1 MITQATLEDLSR
13 LYDLEKEI
21 FNNDIFALSKESI
34 KYHLQRNIIY
44 KIEVGNRLAGYILWL
59 NRKKYFRLYSLA
71 ISKAYQNQG
80 LAKQLLDYSFENLK
94 EKSFSLEV
102 KVSNVGAIKL
112 YEKFGFK
119 IKKVLEKYYET
130 QDGYL
135 MVKKQHEPHT
145 SSTI

>member
-1 MITQATLEDLSR
+1 MITQATPEDLNR

-21 FNNDIFALSKESI
+21 FKNDTFALKKESI

-44 KIEVGNRLAGYILWL
+44 KIEVDNKLVGYILWL

-80 LAKQLLDYSFENLK
+80 LAKQLLDYSFEHLK

-102 KVSNVGAIKL
+102 KVSNIGAIKL

-135 MVKKQHEPHT
+135 MEKK
-145 SSTI
+145 

>member
-1 MITQATLEDLSR
+1 MITQATLADLNH
-13 LYDLEKEI
+13 LHDLEKEI
-21 FNNDIFALSKESI
+21 FKNDVFALSKESI
-34 KYHLQRNIIY
+34 KYHLKRNLIF
-44 KIEVGNRLAGYILWL
+44 KIEVNGMNVGYILWL

-71 ISKAYQNQG
+71 ISKKFQNQG
-80 LAKQLLDYSFENLK
+80 FAQQLLDYSFEHLK

-119 IKKVLEKYYET
+119 IKKVLENYYET

-135 MVKKQHEPHT
+135 MVK
-145 SSTI
+145 SS

>member
-1 MITQATLEDLSR
+1 MITQATPEDLNR

-21 FNNDIFALSKESI
+21 FKNDTFALKKESI

-44 KIEVGNRLAGYILWL
+44 KIEVDNKLVGYILWL

-80 LAKQLLDYSFENLK
+80 LAKQLLDYSFEHLK

-102 KVSNVGAIKL
+102 KVSNIGAIKL

-119 IKKVLEKYYET
+119 IKKVLENYYDNE
-130 QDGYL
+130 DGYL
-135 MVKKQHEPHT
+135 MEKK
-145 SSTI
+145 

>member
-1 MITQATLEDLSR
+1 MIIQATPEDLNR

-21 FNNDIFALSKESI
+21 FKNDTFALKKESI

-44 KIEVGNRLAGYILWL
+44 KIEVDNKLVGYILWL

-80 LAKQLLDYSFENLK
+80 LAKQLLDYSFEHLK

-102 KVSNVGAIKL
+102 KVSNIGAIKL

-119 IKKVLEKYYET
+119 IKKVLENYYDNE
-130 QDGYL
+130 DGYL
-135 MVKKQHEPHT
+135 MEKK
-145 SSTI
+145 

>member
-1 MITQATLEDLSR
+1 MITQATPEDLNR

-21 FNNDIFALSKESI
+21 FKNDTFALKKESI

-44 KIEVGNRLAGYILWL
+44 KIEVDNKLVGYILWL

-80 LAKQLLDYSFENLK
+80 LAKQLLDYSFEHLK

-102 KVSNVGAIKL
+102 KVSNIGAIKL

-119 IKKVLEKYYET
+119 IKKVLQNYYENE
-130 QDGYL
+130 DGYL
-135 MVKKQHEPHT
+135 MEKK
-145 SSTI
+145 

>member
-1 MITQATLEDLSR
+1 MITQATPEDLNR

-21 FNNDIFALSKESI
+21 FKNDTFALKKESI

-44 KIEVGNRLAGYILWL
+44 KIEVSNKLVGYILWL

-80 LAKQLLDYSFENLK
+80 LAKQLLDYSFEHLK

-102 KVSNVGAIKL
+102 KVSNIGAIKL

-135 MVKKQHEPHT
+135 MEKK
-145 SSTI
+145 

>member
-1 MITQATLEDLSR
+1 MITQATPEDLNR

-21 FNNDIFALSKESI
+21 FKNDTFALKKESI

-44 KIEVGNRLAGYILWL
+44 KIEVNNKLVGYILWL

-80 LAKQLLDYSFENLK
+80 LAKQLLDYSFEHLK

-102 KVSNVGAIKL
+102 KVSNIGAIKL

-119 IKKVLEKYYET
+119 IKKVLENYYDNE
-130 QDGYL
+130 DGYL
-135 MVKKQHEPHT
+135 MEKK
-145 SSTI
+145 

>member
-1 MITQATLEDLSR
+1 MITQATPEDLNR

-21 FNNDIFALSKESI
+21 FKNDTFALKKESI

-44 KIEVGNRLAGYILWL
+44 KIEIGNKLVGYILWL

-80 LAKQLLDYSFENLK
+80 LAKQLLDYSFEHLK

-102 KVSNVGAIKL
+102 KVSNIGAIKL

-119 IKKVLEKYYET
+119 IKKVLQNYYENE
-130 QDGYL
+130 DGYL
-135 MVKKQHEPHT
+135 MEKK
-145 SSTI
+145 

>member
-1 MITQATLEDLSR
+1 MITQATPEDLNR

-21 FNNDIFALSKESI
+21 FKNDTFALKKESI

-44 KIEVGNRLAGYILWL
+44 KIEVSNKLVGYILWL

-80 LAKQLLDYSFENLK
+80 LAKQLLDYSFEHLK

-102 KVSNVGAIKL
+102 KVSNIGAIKL

-119 IKKVLEKYYET
+119 IKKVLENYYDNE
-130 QDGYL
+130 DGYL
-135 MVKKQHEPHT
+135 MEKK
-145 SSTI
+145 